1 MKYLLTRLYYYLK
14 LASNTENDIYFSILH
29 EILPNILLLYSEHLT
44 PSADPS
50 DNNND
55 TKEVALLSP
64 TKRRN
69 SMNTIGIKLSFLHD
83 KSLYNVSPLKHTI
96 HPMIYIM
103 N

>member
-1 MKYLLTRLYYYLK
+1 MKYSLTVLYYYLK
-14 LASNTENDIYFSILH
+14 LASNTENNIYFSILH

-83 KSLYNVSPLKHTI
+83 KK
-96 HPMIYIM
+96 
-103 N
+103 

>member
-1 MKYLLTRLYYYLK
+1 MKSPLTDIYYYLK

-50 DNNND
+50 DNNKD
-55 TKEVALLSP
+55 TKEIALLSP

-69 SMNTIGIKLSFLHD
+69 STNSLGTELNFLHD
-83 KSLYNVSPLKHTI
+83 QSPKFKTI
-96 HPMIYIM
+96 IEYIM
-103 N
+103 YLL

>member
-1 MKYLLTRLYYYLK
+1 MKSPLTDIYYYLK

-50 DNNND
+50 DNNKD
-55 TKEVALLSP
+55 TKEIALLSP

-69 SMNTIGIKLSFLHD
+69 STNSLGTELNLLHD
-83 KSLYNVSPLKHTI
+83 QSPLKAI
-96 HPMIYIM
+96 IEYIM
-103 N
+103 YLL